1 METVVEITICLW
13 ISQLFGKC
21 RSKVWIHFAAAR
33 LADASDGLEPGL
45 VEGGAHVHPRQE
57 GRSTLDAVR
66 HRAGQ
71 NPPAVA
77 LHHQWA
83 AAVTLQKSFKC

>member
-1 METVVEITICLW
+1 METGKKVICLW

-21 RSKVWIHFAAAR
+21 RSKVWIHFVAAR

-45 VEGGAHVHPRQE
+45 VEGGAHVHPGQE
-57 GRSTLDAVR
+57 GRGALDAVG

-71 NPPAVA
+71 NPPAA
-77 LHHQWA
+77 AFHHQWT
-83 AAVTLQKSFKC
+83 AAVTLFARF